1 VQQNTLYDIAT
12 EAGVAASFELPIF
25 NQHQGPIGEAV
36 ARRTAAGEHLK
47 AVQADILGQIDRA
60 ERAWPA
66 AQQAWADTR
75 RVAGLA
81 ERQRQV
87 EQHALDA
94 GNSDRSSLLT
104 AQIAAIE
111 AQLLVL
117 QAAYTAQT
125 VFGALEDA
133 YRRPL
138 QGEEGQWLPAA
149 TPQS

>member
-1 VQQNTLYDIAT
+1 MRRR
-12 EAGVAASFELPIF
+12 AG
-25 NQHQGPIGEAV
+25 N
-36 ARRTAAGEHLK
+36 
-47 AVQADILGQIDRA
+47 A
-60 ERAWPA
+60 EREDG
-66 AQQAWADTR
+66 QAGQHHR
-75 RVAGLA
+75 GGQHEGHRLA